1 MPVPE
6 PSPRMSILEFWPQP
20 AASMSLKAIKDG
32 EARKKKMWCGG
43 GRKEKLQAEEGD
55 KEKWDFL
62 QFAEAWTPNER
73 SEELRDEMLFT
84 HVRLYSFL
92 FILIPWNYDFTIYY
106 FK

>member
-1 MPVPE
+1 MSAVRRPVVN
-6 PSPRMSILEFWPQP
+6 SVCSSIPQ
-20 AASMSLKAIKDG
+20 AQVTGSTLN
-32 EARKKKMWCGG
+32 

-92 FILIPWNYDFTIYY
+92 FFDTMKL
-106 FK
+106 